1 MKTIDDVFKQQVTA
15 QPDAVA
21 VMDEK
26 KSLTYSEL
34 DALATKIADGF
45 PVKQPAKV
53 GIVMSH
59 SVEMLATILAALKS
73 GAAYVPAEPSFPK
86 ERIRYMMEDCDFVVT
101 DDRVDADLKSASHES
116 GISNPLQH
124 EVSDLAYILYT
135 SGTTGKPKGVM
146 VTNSNVLHYVRAFQ
160 HEFHPQPGDR
170 MLQHS
175 VCSFDI
181 FVEEVFTTLLSGAT
195 LCIPSE
201 ETKADIHRLM
211 DYIER
216 NQVTMLS
223 SFPYL
228 LLEMNK
234 LPRIPHTLRLLI
246 SGGDVIRAK
255 YIDRLRTQG
264 VMIYNTYGPS
274 ETTVCASY
282 FRVDNAEPLAD
293 GTFPI
298 GKAVLGTSIEIL
310 DDRLQP
316 VKDGETGEIC
326 IFGDGISLGYQ
337 GDVPENANFT
347 TMPDGRRVYRSGD
360 LGYVLPDGNLA
371 FLHRKDKQVMIMGKR
386 VESDEVENVLCDQ
399 QEVETAVVCPQTDT
413 DGLSYLVAYVVP
425 RSKRFSL
432 NTLKR
437 SLADHLTSFM
447 IPEFF
452 VTMPSLPMTPNG
464 KVDRRA
470 LPIVRKEGRLYA

>member
-1 MKTIDDVFKQQVTA
+1 METIYDVFRMQVEA
-15 QPDAVA
+15 RPDELA

-26 KSLTYSEL
+26 KTLTYAQL
-34 DALATKIADGF
+34 DTLATKIADGF
-45 PVKQPAKV
+45 PVTQPAKV
-53 GIVMSH
+53 GVVMSH
-59 SVEMLATILAALKS
+59 SVEMIATIIAALKT
-73 GAAYVPAEPSFPK
+73 GAAYVPAEPDFPK
-86 ERIRYMMEDCDFVVT
+86 ERIKYMMQDCDLVVT
-101 DDRVDADLKSASHES
+101 DKGINVQPATSKRVE
-116 GISNPLQH
+116 
-124 EVSDLAYILYT
+124 DLAYILYT

-146 VTNSNVLHYVRAFQ
+146 VTNKNVLHYVRAFR
-160 HEFHPQPGDR
+160 HEFNTQPGDR

-201 ETKADIHRLM
+201 KTKADISRLM

-216 NQVTMLS
+216 NEVTMLS
-223 SFPYL
+223 GFPYL

-234 LPRIPHTLRLLI
+234 LPQIPHSLRLLI

-255 YIDRLRTQG
+255 YIDHLRTQD

-282 FRVDNAEPLAD
+282 FRVDNAEPLDD
-293 GTFPI
+293 GTFSI
-298 GKAVLGTSIEIL
+298 GKPVMGTSIEIL
-310 DDRLQP
+310 DDNLQP
-316 VKDGETGEIC
+316 VKEGEPGEIC
-326 IFGDGISLGYQ
+326 IFGDGISMGYQ
-337 GDVPENANFT
+337 GKVQENRNFT
-347 TMPDGRRVYRSGD
+347 TMADGRRVYRSGD
-360 LGYVLPDGNLA
+360 LGYWLPDGNLA

-399 QEVETAVVCPQTDT
+399 REVETAVVCPQTDT

-425 RSKRFSL
+425 RSKHFSI
-432 NTLKR
+432 NSLKR
-437 SLADHLTSFM
+437 SLSDHLTSFM

-452 VTMPSLPMTPNG
+452 VTMHSLPMTPNG